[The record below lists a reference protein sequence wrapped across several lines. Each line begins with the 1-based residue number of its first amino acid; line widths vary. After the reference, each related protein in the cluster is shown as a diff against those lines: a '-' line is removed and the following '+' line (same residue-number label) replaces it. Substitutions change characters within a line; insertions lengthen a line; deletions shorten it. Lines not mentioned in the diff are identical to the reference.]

1 MPYAEKEVLL
11 LRFDRGAAVHVRLS
25 GAVRVYWIA
34 ANMLDVMCPSVGV
47 CNSVSI
53 VGKQNRCVVRCAPSL
68 PLPYIYHVPSS
79 PGLLEL
85 ERRVVQVNNVL
96 SGFVKKTMCCLCGL
110 ALVC

>member
-53 VGKQNRCVVRCAPSL
+53 VGKQNKCVVRLRSPS
-68 PLPYIYHVPSS
+68 PTYIMFRVLQAYWNWND
-79 PGLLEL
+79 EL
-85 ERRVVQVNNVL
+85 FR
-96 SGFVKKTMCCLCGL
+96 STMCCLDSSKQNVLSVWSSTCVL
-110 ALVC
+110 A